1 MNDFFP
7 QGEPEREKMEGNK
20 EEASNS
26 YPPSPSPNGYDPLK
40 TEHTYRP
47 PQYQIPP
54 NPGNAYYPPY
64 QQPPRGPK
72 MSGGGKAF
80 LIILLSISII
90 LAFCLVFW
98 GMFRQT
104 NGEGGI
110 DESSRG
116 SSSSSHSS
124 MSSGTEASSGG
135 GNFQRPQYSGDIP
148 ALELE
153 SSEDILFSN
162 ELTPKQI
169 AKKVRPSVVGVL
181 AYLMEDGEM
190 VKVGEGSGIIL
201 SEDGFIITNAHVII
215 NSEMSYNA
223 NDLIISVV
231 TIDNEEYMGVVMG
244 YDTRTD
250 LAVLKVE
257 AQGLQPAEFGDSD
270 TLEVGDYV
278 VAIGNPGGLE
288 YAGSVTHGIVSA
300 LNRDVV
306 GVSTNIQLIQVD
318 AAINPGNSGGA
329 LVNMYGKVVGI
340 NSAKLVSTSYEGM
353 GFSIPITQAKP
364 VIDDLLEYGYVSG
377 RVRIGITCS
386 AISTAQANYEN
397 IPQGLLIHQIA
408 EDSPLNGTD
417 AQIGD
422 IITHIDGNQLLTT
435 DDLFDYLEEQK
446 AGDKVTL
453 TIFHAA
459 SEENQDI
466 TIPLLQDDGQVR

>member
-1 MNDFFP
+1 M
-7 QGEPEREKMEGNK
+7 
-20 EEASNS
+20 
-26 YPPSPSPNGYDPLK
+26 
-40 TEHTYRP
+40 
-47 PQYQIPP
+47 
-54 NPGNAYYPPY
+54 
-64 QQPPRGPK
+64 
-72 MSGGGKAF
+72 
-80 LIILLSISII
+80 
-90 LAFCLVFW
+90 
-98 GMFRQT
+98 
-104 NGEGGI
+104 
-110 DESSRG
+110 
-116 SSSSSHSS
+116 
-124 MSSGTEASSGG
+124 
-135 GNFQRPQYSGDIP
+135 
-148 ALELE
+148 
-153 SSEDILFSN
+153 
-162 ELTPKQI
+162 
-169 AKKVRPSVVGVL
+169 
-181 AYLMEDGEM
+181 
-190 VKVGEGSGIIL
+190 
-201 SEDGFIITNAHVII
+201 
-215 NSEMSYNA
+215 
-223 NDLIISVV
+223 
-231 TIDNEEYMGVVMG
+231 
-244 YDTRTD
+244 
-250 LAVLKVE
+250 
-257 AQGLQPAEFGDSD
+257 
-270 TLEVGDYV
+270 